1 MLRTVLSLA
10 AVTAAALACAPTPPP
25 PDADAI
31 EAALLARSDS
41 AVTAYVA
48 AVDAYADA
56 MDDALL
62 PIPLLRAGEESALRR
77 YGSSDHVDRARALGH
92 DRVPSLDAARTDA
105 EAGRLVRLADST
117 ATYVIRELE
126 HSHPYLT
133 PDAAAL
139 LDDLGRR
146 FQARIAELGLPPLR
160 LEVTSVLRTPAL
172 QADLRQEN
180 TNAARGVSSHEFGTT
195 LDVAYSAFAAPADL
209 PIAIDTAEAWLA
221 PFLRSYQVARIEQV
235 AARRSRELQALLGQ
249 VLIDLQSKG
258 AVLALLEIRQP
269 VYHLTVAR

>member
-1 MLRTVLSLA
+1 MLRTALTLVFTTV
-10 AVTAAALACAPTPPP
+10 AVLACAPTPTP

-41 AVTAYVA
+41 ALTAYVA

-62 PIPLLRAGEESALRR
+62 PIPLLRAREETALRR
-77 YGSSDHVDRARALGH
+77 YGSSDHVARARALGH
-92 DRVPSLDAARTDA
+92 NRVPSLNAARADT

-117 ATYVIRELE
+117 STYVIRELE

-139 LDDLGRR
+139 LEDLGRR

-160 LEVTSVLRTPAL
+160 LEVTSVLRTAEL
-172 QADLRQEN
+172 QADLREEN
-180 TNAARGVSSHEFGTT
+180 DNAARGVSSHEFGTT
-195 LDVAYSAFAAPADL
+195 LDIAYSAFAAPAEL
-209 PIAIDTAEAWLA
+209 PVPVGGAEAWLA

-249 VLIDLQSKG
+249 VLIDLQQEG